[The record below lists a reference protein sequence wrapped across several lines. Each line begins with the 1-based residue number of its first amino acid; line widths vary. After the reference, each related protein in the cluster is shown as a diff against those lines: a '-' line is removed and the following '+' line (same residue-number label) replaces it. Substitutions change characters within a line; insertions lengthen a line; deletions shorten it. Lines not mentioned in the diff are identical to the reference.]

1 MKNALALIAS
11 CCFLCA
17 QNKPDSDDPGELLRR
32 AALGL
37 DQPTRPPST
46 VDEKLKMANEL
57 KRMLREGKI
66 TQADID
72 RMLKEGKINNGVL
85 LMMNVEDDV
94 APTSQLKPAD
104 KKPKPAAVEK
114 PAEAKAK
121 IPPINVRDELI
132 ELIHQLKRD
141 AGVAV
146 TPPAI
151 IQIDPSLQASLS
163 ARYAAQMKAKTE
175 AQRLLLEA
183 LVVLSKDAE
192 KEAPMKA
199 YHSSNPLTTG
209 LGRPLR

>member
-1 MKNALALIAS
+1 MKHALALVAS

-37 DQPTRPPST
+37 DQPARPPST

-94 APTSQLKPAD
+94 APTSQPKPAD

-114 PAEAKAK
+114 PAEAKPK

-132 ELIHQLKRD
+132 ELIHQLKND
-141 AGVAV
+141 AAETVRRPDVIELA
-146 TPPAI
+146 
-151 IQIDPSLQASLS
+151 PSLQASVS
-163 ARYAAQMKAKTE
+163 ATYDTRMKAKTE
-175 AQRLLLEA
+175 ARRLLLQA
-183 LVVLSKDAE
+183 LIELAKEAE
-192 KEAPMKA
+192 KKAPAKV
-199 YHSSNPLTTG
+199 YHSSNPTDEYAG
-209 LGRPLR
+209 F